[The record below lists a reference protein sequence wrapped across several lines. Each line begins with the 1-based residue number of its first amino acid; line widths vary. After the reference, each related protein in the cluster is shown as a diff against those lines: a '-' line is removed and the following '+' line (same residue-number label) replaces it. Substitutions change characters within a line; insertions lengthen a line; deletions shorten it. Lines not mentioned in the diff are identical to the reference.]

1 MSRFA
6 DGLVATS
13 GVLLLAIA
21 ATVTAV
27 DYAHPMFNDLP
38 WIGVGFAAFG
48 LLLVP
53 AARKVRLRRIGAAAA
68 LLAAPTWLLS
78 AGDSLGPL
86 PARMVI
92 LGVDGATW
100 QVIDAEKLPAFQATA
115 EEGARGNLIS
125 MEPMFSPLLWTTI
138 ASGRSPADHGV
149 RGFHVHSND
158 CKVARW
164 WDIAEASGA
173 PVGLYKWLVDYPPRA
188 FAGGGFWVPSWLAP
202 TPETWPAHLSVVKE
216 VELANRL
223 RRKAVGQRG
232 ASLRVGLRL
241 VRVGVRLSTLSSAGA
256 WMVEALLTE
265 PDESRRNTAMQ
276 LIRGDID
283 RDVFIEQS
291 YVEAPLVASLNYYAT
306 DGLAHLYWDRYLAGG
321 DELRSAY
328 RQVDSIL
335 AEIRQRLHPEGRL
348 LVVSDHGF
356 KAMDGSGIAGQFLP
370 LTERLSARLATEV
383 VRVDV
388 TRIGHKLVV
397 GTPSPAD
404 AARVRA
410 WLATLIDD
418 AGQPFY
424 KAGDFP
430 DDPASVALT
439 LVDERITASRMT
451 LDHVGGETM
460 RDYVTMSA
468 AYTGTHEVHGVFLA
482 WGEGVTAGRLGDVP
496 LLDAAPTLLAGARL
510 PAALDMPGRAHVWTE
525 LPRVPSWD
533 GLVPGLQFLDAADQ
547 GVNDEMLK
555 ALGYVDDG
563 TGSGRP

>member
-1 MSRFA
+1 MRNVVN
-6 DGLVATS
+6 GLVAAS
-13 GVLLLAIA
+13 GVLLLALA
-21 ATVTAV
+21 ATVTVV

-38 WIGVGFAAFG
+38 WIGLGFAAFA
-48 LLLVP
+48 LILVWV
-53 AARKVRLRRIGAAAA
+53 AGEVRLRRIGAAAA
-68 LLAAPTWLLS
+68 LLAAPLWLLS

-100 QVIDAEKLPAFQATA
+100 QVIDAEELPAFKATA
-115 EEGARGNLIS
+115 AEGARGDLIS
-125 MEPMFSPLLWTTI
+125 MEPMFSPLLWTSI
-138 ASGRSPADHGV
+138 ASGRTPADHGV

-173 PVGLYKWLVDYPPRA
+173 RVGLYKWLVDYPPRA
-188 FAGGGFWVPSWLAP
+188 FTSGGFWVPSWLAP

-223 RRKAVGQRG
+223 RRKAVGERG
-232 ASLRVGLRL
+232 ASLSVGFRL
-241 VRVGVRLSTLSSAGA
+241 VGVGVRLSTLVRAGA
-256 WMVEALLTE
+256 WTLEALVTD
-265 PDESRRNTAMQ
+265 PDESRRNTVMQ

-291 YVEAPLVASLNYYAT
+291 YVEAPRVASLNYYAT
-306 DGLAHLYWDRYLAGG
+306 DGLAHLYWDRYVAGG
-321 DELRSAY
+321 DELRNAY
-328 RQVDSIL
+328 RQVDGIL
-335 AEIRQRLHPEGRL
+335 GELRERLSSEGRL

-356 KAMDGSGIAGQFLP
+356 KAMDGNGIAGQFLP
-370 LTERLSARLATEV
+370 LTERLSARLSTEV
-383 VRVDV
+383 VHVDV
-388 TRIGHKLVV
+388 TRVGHKLVV

-404 AARVRA
+404 AGRVRA
-410 WLATLIDD
+410 WVGTLTDD
-418 AGQPFY
+418 VGQPFY

-439 LVDERITASRMT
+439 LVDERITASRLA
-451 LDHVGGETM
+451 LDHVGGDPM
-460 RDYVTMSA
+460 RDYVTMSVP
-468 AYTGTHEVHGVFLA
+468 YTGTHELHGVFLA
-482 WGEGVTAGRLGDVP
+482 WGEGVSAGRLGDIP

-525 LPRVPSWD
+525 QKRAPSWD
-533 GLVPGLQFLDAADQ
+533 GLVPGLRFLEAAES
-547 GVNDEMLK
+547 GVNEEMLK

-563 TGSGRP
+563 TGRP